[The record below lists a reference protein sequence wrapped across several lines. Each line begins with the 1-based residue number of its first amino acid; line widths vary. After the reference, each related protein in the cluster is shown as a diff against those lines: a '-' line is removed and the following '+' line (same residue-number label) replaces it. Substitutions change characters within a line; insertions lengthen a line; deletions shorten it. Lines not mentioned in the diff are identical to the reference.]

1 MAEPMDELLARAVLL
16 REQAMRRLETLV
28 NAESPSGDAGRI
40 DVVNRE
46 LEAAYTA
53 VGARAERVPG
63 ADGDH
68 LVCHWPGGPERSGA
82 EHAGSGD
89 GHILMIGHSD
99 TVFPAGTTAER
110 PFRLEP
116 DGDTVTGPGVFDMKG
131 SLVEVELAMR
141 LLADTGS
148 RPFRPVRLVVVNDE
162 EIGSP
167 DGRRLVAEH
176 AEGAVAVLGL
186 EAPLPGGALKTGRR
200 GVARIRIDV
209 EGVSVHAGLDAALGV
224 SAIDELVDQ
233 LTALRAAVPAP
244 PAAELNVGT
253 VQGGTRANV
262 VSGHARAELGLRF
275 ADQEAE
281 TAALAA
287 VESLVPIRAGARIST
302 TRLSHRPA
310 WADDPA
316 NPLAAELIRLAGAL
330 GLEPGTGTSGGA
342 GDTNHTGA
350 AGIPTADGLGP
361 EGGGA
366 HSVTEHA
373 SVRSL
378 LHRAALL
385 AAYLGGHA
393 AAAADKE
400 NS

>member
-1 MAEPMDELLARAVLL
+1 MAEPMDELLDRAALL
-16 REQAMRRLETLV
+16 RERALRRLETLV
-28 NAESPSGDAGRI
+28 NAESPSGDAARI
-40 DVVNRE
+40 EVVTRE

-53 VGARAERVPG
+53 VGARTERVPG
-63 ADGDH
+63 PDGDH
-68 LVCHWPGGPERSGA
+68 LVCHWPGGD
-82 EHAGSGD
+82 SGD

-131 SLVEVELAMR
+131 SLVEVELAML
-141 LLADTGS
+141 LLAGTGS

-167 DGRRLVAEH
+167 DGRRLVARH

-209 EGVSVHAGLDAALGV
+209 EGVSAHAGLDPGLGV
-224 SAIDELVDQ
+224 PAIDELVDQ
-233 LTALRAAVPAP
+233 LRALRTVVPAP

-253 VQGGTRANV
+253 IQGGTRANV

-281 TAALAA
+281 DATLAA
-287 VESLVPIRAGARIST
+287 VESIVPFRDGARIST
-302 TRLSHRPA
+302 TRVSHRPA
-310 WADDPA
+310 WAADPA

-330 GLEPGTGTSGGA
+330 GLELTTGTSGGA

-366 HSVTEHA
+366 HSATEHA

-385 AAYLGGHA
+385 AAYLRGPSA
-393 AAAADKE
+393 AAEDKE
-400 NS
+400 NT